1 MKVLK
6 AVSVLRSER
15 QWVLLP
21 LGQWRD
27 FLLPL
32 NLQGASLAL
41 PLDLREREE
50 VTRPFRGTSLMR
62 ISPPPLPLGPP

>member
-1 MKVLK
+1 MKVQK

-41 PLDLREREE
+41 PLDL
-50 VTRPFRGTSLMR
+50 
-62 ISPPPLPLGPP
+62 